1 MNPDFDIFSRT
12 LLSSSSLIFFLVL
25 IIPGISF
32 SQNRQNKYYNP
43 IRISVS
49 ALTKFVIGSNDHPT
63 DNYQFDQG
71 IGAVG
76 EIIYTIDQMAK
87 YEISLEAG
95 FLSTFSNSD
104 NINGDKYLIP
114 ISLNAYYYFF
124 DETFSPFIG
133 IGFGL
138 ENFNNS
144 SKYVLKPTIG
154 ISNEKLKIFGKEL
167 INLWELRKRISTV
180 NNDIK
185 NRINPNL
192 QVFDLILSGLYGRY
206 CYVQNKSERDSY
218 KVEKIMKK
226 MNISNLSKKYFSYL
240 SDGEKKISLIARAL
254 IKKPD
259 ILILDEPIANLDYKS
274 KFFVVDKINELSKL
288 NTRIFC
294 VTHDISMITR
304 IYDRVLMLKD
314 GKIIADGHQNK
325 VINSENLNKLYG
337 IDVEVAKNNGLWN
350 INRLSK

>member
-1 MNPDFDIFSRT
+1 MVNNFWFEAKNINCFKNGFRVIKDLNLKITYSENVILIGPNGSGK
-12 LLSSSSLIFFLVL
+12 SSLI
-25 IIPGISF
+25 
-32 SQNRQNKYYNP
+32 
-43 IRISVS
+43 
-49 ALTKFVIGSNDHPT
+49 
-63 DNYQFDQG
+63 
-71 IGAVG
+71 
-76 EIIYTIDQMAK
+76 EII
-87 YEISLEAG
+87 
-95 FLSTFSNSD
+95 NR
-104 NINGDKYLIP
+104 NIYPVI
-114 ISLNAYYYFF
+114 A
-124 DETFSPFIG
+124 DES
-133 IGFGL
+133 
-138 ENFNNS
+138 
-144 SKYVLKPTIG
+144 
-154 ISNEKLKIFGKEL
+154 KLKIFGKEL

-314 GKIIADGHQNK
+314 GKIIADGHQNNI
-325 VINSENLNKLYG
+325 INSENLNKLYG

>member
-1 MNPDFDIFSRT
+1 MYSENVILIGPNGSGK
-12 LLSSSSLIFFLVL
+12 SSLI
-25 IIPGISF
+25 
-32 SQNRQNKYYNP
+32 
-43 IRISVS
+43 
-49 ALTKFVIGSNDHPT
+49 
-63 DNYQFDQG
+63 
-71 IGAVG
+71 
-76 EIIYTIDQMAK
+76 EII
-87 YEISLEAG
+87 
-95 FLSTFSNSD
+95 NR
-104 NINGDKYLIP
+104 NIYPVITND
-114 ISLNAYYYFF
+114 S
-124 DETFSPFIG
+124 
-133 IGFGL
+133 
-138 ENFNNS
+138 
-144 SKYVLKPTIG
+144 
-154 ISNEKLKIFGKEL
+154 KLKIFDKEL

-218 KVEKIMKK
+218 EVEKIMKK

-314 GKIIADGHQNK
+314 GKIIADGLQNK

-350 INRLSK
+350 INRFSK